1 MNLNYQ
7 SNVQSNLHQGI
18 WQRELY
24 RDDVFYDISTEK
36 SYVEDNELEKNIDSL
51 KEPEELTRGIYQGQ
65 ARFQRVSNKLIH

>member
-36 SYVEDNELEKNIDSL
+36 SYVEDNELEKNIY
-51 KEPEELTRGIYQGQ
+51 R
-65 ARFQRVSNKLIH
+65 